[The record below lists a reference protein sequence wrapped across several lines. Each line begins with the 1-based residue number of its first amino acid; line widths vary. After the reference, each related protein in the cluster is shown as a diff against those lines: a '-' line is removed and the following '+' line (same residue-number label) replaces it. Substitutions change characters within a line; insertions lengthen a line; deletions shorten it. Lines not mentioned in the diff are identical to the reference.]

1 MSWLLHGTCSPGVQ
15 LHMGYSTYFT
25 DCKCFFDD
33 DDYFYSHYV
42 SVRLCNENPGV
53 DLASIYAVFAGPRTS
68 PSSGGGGRAPFPT
81 SGWLWSIM
89 LIASF
94 TIGVIF
100 ASDERRLSAC
110 SGLSKQYY

>member
-1 MSWLLHGTCSPGVQ
+1 MEHVVQAFSYIWVILLILLTANV
-15 LHMGYSTYFT
+15 
-25 DCKCFFDD
+25 FFDD
-33 DDYFYSHYV
+33 DYYFYSHYV